1 MMNQKPKKISI
12 YCRGRAP
19 LTKNLMRE
27 LKQTTTLAKSG
38 GPSRAFSR
46 SSTSSRLLNNSHHH
60 TMGWSRATTPTMHQ
74 ARVILS
80 VSSIGSLNSATCQVR
95 QLLRY
100 FPYLGKLSQT
110 RTPPQQCQAARVL
123 VFHLDCL
130 PPWIHKINL
139 MIHSGKTSFF
149 LIRSSRSCDH
159 QAQIANI
166 RVSQTCPWIAFPIPG
181 SFPNF

>member
-1 MMNQKPKKISI
+1 MMNQKRKKITI

-38 GPSRAFSR
+38 GPSRAFLR

-60 TMGWSRATTPTMHQ
+60 TVGWSRATTRTMHQ

-100 FPYLGKLSQT
+100 PPILGSFLKQEHLHNN
-110 RTPPQQCQAARVL
+110 ARRPECWC
-123 VFHLDCL
+123 F
-130 PPWIHKINL
+130 
-139 MIHSGKTSFF
+139 T
-149 LIRSSRSCDH
+149 
-159 QAQIANI
+159 
-166 RVSQTCPWIAFPIPG
+166 WIAYPHGFTK
-181 SFPNF
+181 STL